1 MGFDPVLIH
10 SSVFPSR
17 VYVGWCLV
25 KWMTSVQQPMAETS
39 SFRGLSSI
47 NVISLSH
54 ITDIWNNWIE
64 GKQDEPSHLF
74 FPLLKVKLNL
84 EMMNFPL
91 QSLWGQK
98 KKKKAKHSF
107 SPISLKF
114 NRTCADLC
122 KKWPKFFK
130 GR

>member
-1 MGFDPVLIH
+1 
-10 SSVFPSR
+10 
-17 VYVGWCLV
+17 
-25 KWMTSVQQPMAETS
+25 MTSVQQPMAETS

-47 NVISLSH
+47 NVISFSH

-74 FPLLKVKLNL
+74 FPFLKVKLNL

-98 KKKKAKHSF
+98 KKKQNTLFPLSVSNLVEHVQ
-107 SPISLKF
+107 I
-114 NRTCADLC
+114 CV